1 MWDRLTAMRADLDGR
16 IQAARTAL
24 RRAGNARLAAEL
36 ELKLSVVRKIDAYL
50 ANFEWTMVPGLDG

>member
-1 MWDRLTAMRADLDGR
+1 MRAELDLR

-24 RRAGNARLAAEL
+24 RKRARNARLAAQL

-50 ANFEWTMVPGLDG
+50 ANFEWVMVPGLDG

>member
-1 MWDRLTAMRADLDGR
+1 
-16 IQAARTAL
+16 L